1 MRELGLLASVM
12 GAWLALA
19 ELLLVAELLALLLVE
34 LLLELLVLEL
44 PQAVRARR
52 ARQLREVVRRCDL
65 LSMETVYRI

>member
-19 ELLLVAELLALLLVE
+19 ELLLVAELLALLL
-34 LLLELLVLEL
+34 LLELLVLEL

-52 ARQLREVVRRCDL
+52 ARQLRELVRRCDL